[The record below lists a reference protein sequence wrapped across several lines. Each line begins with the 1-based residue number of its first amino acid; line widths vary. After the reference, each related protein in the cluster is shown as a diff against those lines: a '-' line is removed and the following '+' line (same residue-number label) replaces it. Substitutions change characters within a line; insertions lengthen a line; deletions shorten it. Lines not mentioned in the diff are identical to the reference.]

1 MLSFSDL
8 KVGRTYI
15 FNGLMGYGRSALVH
29 LVAVGFLSDGKS
41 PFIAISTDV
50 TDMSGCHVDMSIY
63 RKDVISDLDEQ
74 YYHITDIDSSASL
87 EDSVFC
93 FGSIGITSLEEL

>member
-15 FNGLMGYGRSALVH
+15 LNGLMGYGRPALVD
-29 LVAVGFLSDGKS
+29 LVAVGFHSDETS

-50 TDMSGCHVDMSIY
+50 TDMSGRPVDMSIY
-63 RKDVISDLDEQ
+63 RKDVISDLYDLD
-74 YYHITDIDSSASL
+74 YHFIDIDSSASL

-93 FGSIGITSLEEL
+93 FGSIGIDSLEEL

>member
-1 MLSFSDL
+1 MLSFSDM

-15 FNGLMGYGRSALVH
+15 FNELTGYGRPALVD

-50 TDMSGCHVDMSIY
+50 TDMSGRPVNMSIY
-63 RKDVISDLDEQ
+63 RKDTISDLD
-74 YYHITDIDSSASL
+74 YMNYHITDIASSASL
-87 EDSVFC
+87 DDSVFC
-93 FGSIGITSLEEL
+93 FGSVGIDLLEEL

>member
-8 KVGRTYI
+8 KVGRSYI
-15 FNGLMGYGRSALVH
+15 FHGLVGYNRPALVN
-29 LVAVGFLSDGKS
+29 LVAVGFHADETS

-50 TDMSGCHVDMSIY
+50 IDMSGRPVNMSIY
-63 RKDVISDLDEQ
+63 RKDVLSDLV
-74 YYHITDIDSSASL
+74 YSNYHITDIASSASL

-93 FGSIGITSLEEL
+93 FGSVGIGSLEEL

>member
-8 KVGRTYI
+8 NVGRTYI
-15 FNGLMGYGRSALVH
+15 FHGLVGYDRPALVN

-50 TDMSGCHVDMSIY
+50 IDMSGRHVDMSIY

-93 FGSIGITSLEEL
+93 FGSIGISSLEEL

>member
-15 FNGLMGYGRSALVH
+15 LNGLMGYGRPALVD
-29 LVAVGFLSDGKS
+29 LVAVGFHSDETS

-50 TDMSGCHVDMSIY
+50 TDMSGRPVDMSIY
-63 RKDVISDLDEQ
+63 RKDVISDLYDLD
-74 YYHITDIDSSASL
+74 YHFIDIDSSVSL

-93 FGSIGITSLEEL
+93 FGSIGIDSLEEL

>member
-29 LVAVGFLSDGKS
+29 LVAVGFHADGTS

-50 TDMSGCHVDMSIY
+50 TDMSGRRVDMSIY
-63 RKDVISDLDEQ
+63 RKDIVSDLYDRG
-74 YYHITDIDSSASL
+74 YRFIDIDSSVSL
-87 EDSVFC
+87 CDSVFC
-93 FGSIGITSLEEL
+93 FGSIGIGSLEEL

>member
-15 FNGLMGYGRSALVH
+15 FNELVGFVQPALVT
-29 LVAVGFLSDGKS
+29 LVAMGFHYDETS

-50 TDMSGCHVDMSIY
+50 TDMSGCPVDMSIY
-63 RKDVISDLDEQ
+63 RKDIISDLVYLNYQ
-74 YYHITDIDSSASL
+74 ITDIDSSASL

-93 FGSIGITSLEEL
+93 FGSIGIDSLEEL

>member
-29 LVAVGFLSDGKS
+29 LVAVGFHSDETS

-50 TDMSGCHVDMSIY
+50 TDMSGRPVNMSIY
-63 RKDVISDLDEQ
+63 RKDVLSDLDEQ

-93 FGSIGITSLEEL
+93 FGSIGIASLEEL

>member
-8 KVGRTYI
+8 KVGRAYI
-15 FNGLMGYGRSALVH
+15 FNGLADFDRPALVN
-29 LVAVGFLSDGKS
+29 LVAMGFHFDETS

-50 TDMSGCHVDMSIY
+50 TDMSGRPVDMSIY
-63 RKDVISDLDEQ
+63 RKDIISDLV
-74 YYHITDIDSSASL
+74 YLNYHITDIDSSASL

-93 FGSIGITSLEEL
+93 FGSIGIDMLEEL

>member
-15 FNGLMGYGRSALVH
+15 FNGLVGYDQPALVG

-50 TDMSGCHVDMSIY
+50 TDMSGCRVDMSIY
-63 RKDVISDLDEQ
+63 RKDVISDLDDRG
-74 YYHITDIDSSASL
+74 YHFIAIDSSASL

-93 FGSIGITSLEEL
+93 FGSIGISSLEEL